1 MKLSHSIPFLSLLSS
16 ALALPAAE
24 HTHSLPL
31 PVEIIHQFPYP
42 TWVQDLA
49 VRECGKILVT
59 LLTTPDL
66 YEIDPLNG
74 NHQATLVHNFPDHLG
89 LTGITELEPNIFYV
103 AGGNVS
109 ILPAAGSATST
120 NFTLGGGDVPGA
132 WDVYKVDLTKE
143 NAPAKVSKVA
153 NFPQALDIDGVTVL
167 DANHLLL
174 ADSVAGLVYKLNV
187 RTGKVTTVI
196 DDPALKGLPA
206 IVIGVHKLRIRGS
219 TLFFDNSAQATF
231 AKVPIHADG
240 TAAGPVVILS
250 TGINSNGFDF
260 DPKGD
265 AFFTE
270 NTPNA
275 FGYVPVGGGKQTILA
290 GVPLEDASQLPGP
303 QSCEFGRTPSDFE
316 TLYLTTTGGL
326 ASDPTLKVG
335 GTLSKVTIGQYG
347 YYNKGS

>member
-1 MKLSHSIPFLSLLSS
+1 MKLSDAFPLFSLLS
-16 ALALPAAE
+16 LTQALPAAD
-24 HTHSLPL
+24 HSHSLPL
-31 PVEIIHQFPYP
+31 PVDIIHQFPYP

-74 NHQATLVHNFPDHLG
+74 DHEPTLIHTFPEHLG
-89 LTGITELEPNIFYV
+89 LNGITELFPDIFYV

-109 ILPAAGSATST
+109 ILAAAGSATST
-120 NFTLGGGDVPGA
+120 NFTLGDGDVPGA
-132 WDVYKVDLTKE
+132 WDVYKVDLTKGD
-143 NAPAKVSKVA
+143 AGAKVDKVA
-153 NFPQALDIDGVTVL
+153 HFPQALDLDGMTPL
-167 DANHLLL
+167 DAQNILIS
-174 ADSVAGLVYKLNV
+174 DSVAGLIYKLNV
-187 RTGKVTTVI
+187 ETGVVTTVI

-219 TLFFDNSAQATF
+219 TLYFDNSGAETF
-231 AKVPIHADG
+231 AKIPIHADG
-240 TAAGPVVILS
+240 TAAGPAVIIS

-275 FGYVPVGGGKQTILA
+275 LGYVPVQGGQQTILA
-290 GVPLEDASQLPGP
+290 GVPLENASQLPGP
-303 QSCEFGRTPSDFE
+303 QSCQFGRTPFDFE

-326 ASDPTLKVG
+326 ASDQSLKVG
-335 GTLSKVTIGQYG
+335 GTLSKVNIGQSG

>member
-1 MKLSHSIPFLSLLSS
+1 MKLTQTLPLLPLLPLT
-16 ALALPAAE
+16 LALPAAE

-42 TWVQDLA
+42 SWVQDLA
-49 VRECGKILVT
+49 VRECGKVLVT

-66 YEIDPLNG
+66 YEIDPSNG
-74 NHQATLVHNFPDHLG
+74 GAATLVHTFPEHLG
-89 LTGITELEPNIFYV
+89 LTGITELEPNVFYV

-109 ILPAAGSATST
+109 IVSAAGSATST
-120 NFTLGGGDVPGA
+120 NFTFNGTDVPGA
-132 WDVYKVDLTKE
+132 WDVYKVDLTDE
-143 NAPAKVSKVA
+143 YAPAKVNKVA
-153 NFPQALDIDGVTVL
+153 HFPEALDLDGVTVL

-174 ADSVAGLVYKLNV
+174 ADSVAGAIYKLNV
-187 RTGKVTTVI
+187 RTGVVTTVI
-196 DDPALKGLPA
+196 DEPALKGTA
-206 IVIGVHKLRIRGS
+206 TIVIGVHKLRIRGS
-219 TLFFDNSAQATF
+219 TLYFDNSGLETF
-231 AKVPIHADG
+231 AKIPIHADG
-240 TAAGPVVILS
+240 TAAGPIVTIS

-275 FGYVPVGGGKQTILA
+275 LGYVPVAGGQQTILA
-290 GVPLEDASQLPGP
+290 GVPLEDASKLPGP
-303 QSCEFGRTPSDFE
+303 QSCEFGRTPFDFE

-326 ASDPTLKVG
+326 ASDPSLKVG

-347 YYNKGS
+347 YYDKGS